1 MTEPDSVTADQRKF
15 DLVLFGASSFVG
27 CLTASYL
34 AENAPDGLRIALAGR
49 SQQKLEKVRAGLPG
63 SAAEWPIVLA
73 DSTDDASLAAMA
85 TSAQVVVTTVGP
97 YSKYGLP
104 LVKACAEAGTDYAD
118 LTGEPLFM
126 RQSIDA
132 ADEAAKRSGARIVHT
147 CGFDSIPSDLGVLAL
162 HEAAV
167 EAGAGDL
174 GQTVLVVK
182 ATKGGFSGGT
192 IDSMKVQIDTV
203 KADPDARRIA
213 ADPYALSP
221 DRQAEPDGKE
231 ERDSMA
237 VIRDPETGDFLAPF
251 VMASVNTRVVRRSN
265 ALMDHAYGSELRYS
279 EQMKAG
285 SGPVGAIKA
294 AGVVAGLGSLVA
306 GLAFRPTRKLLD
318 RLLPDPGE
326 GPSEKS
332 RESGFFRMET
342 TTTTSSG
349 RRFRCGIAAPGD
361 PGYKATAVM
370 LGQAGLCLALDRGRT
385 PDVAGV
391 LTPAT
396 AMGGVLTDRLRA
408 AGHTYDVSELA
419 SER

>member
-1 MTEPDSVTADQRKF
+1 MAKASSATAAGRRF

-27 CLTASYL
+27 ALTASYL
-34 AENAPDGLRIALAGR
+34 AENAPDGLKVALAGR
-49 SQQKLEKVRAGLPG
+49 SQEKLEKVRAGLAGP
-63 SAAEWPIVLA
+63 AAQWPIMLA
-73 DSTDDASLAAMA
+73 DSTDSDSLAAMA
-85 TSAQVVVTTVGP
+85 RSTRVIVTTVGP

-104 LVKACAEAGTDYAD
+104 LVKGCAEAGTDYAD

-126 RQSIDA
+126 RLSIDA
-132 ADEAAKRSGARIVHT
+132 ADELAKQNGARIVHT
-147 CGFDSIPSDLGVLAL
+147 CGFDSIPSDLAVLAL

-167 EAGAGDL
+167 EAGAGEL
-174 GQTVLVVK
+174 EQTVLVVK
-182 ATKGGFSGGT
+182 ASKGGFSGGT
-192 IDSMKVQIDTV
+192 IDSMKAQIDTV
-203 KADPDARRIA
+203 KADPDARRLA

-221 DRQAEPDGKE
+221 DRSAEPDARQ

-237 VIRDPETGDFLAPF
+237 VTRDPETGDFLAPF

-265 ALMDHAYGSELRYS
+265 ALMDHAYGNGLRYS
-279 EQMKAG
+279 EQMRAG
-285 SGPVGAIKA
+285 GGPLGAVKA
-294 AGVVAGLGSLVA
+294 AGVAAGLSGLVA

-332 RESGFFRMET
+332 RDNGFFRMET

-349 RRFRCGIAAPGD
+349 RRFRCRIEAQGD

-370 LGQAGLCLALDRGRT
+370 LGEAALCLALDQGKT
-385 PDVAGV
+385 PKVAGV

-396 AMGGVLTDRLRA
+396 AMGGVLTDRLRT
-408 AGHTYDVSELA
+408 AGHTYEVTEV
-419 SER
+419 E